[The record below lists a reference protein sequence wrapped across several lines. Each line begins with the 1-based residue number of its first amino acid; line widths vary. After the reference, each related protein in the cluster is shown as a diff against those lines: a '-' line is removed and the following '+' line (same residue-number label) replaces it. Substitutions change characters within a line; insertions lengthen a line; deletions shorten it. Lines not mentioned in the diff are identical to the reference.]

1 MDNGN
6 VGRGNNLAQNFERSM
21 TEAPQF
27 NPEILPV
34 PEDKEKDRGN
44 QLEDVGNNP
53 NANNNA
59 MYLDPSM
66 LGASAI
72 NAARFGENG
81 KNPALGEVID
91 EDSIGMRA
99 LTEDQITGADIEISK
114 FSKDGISNELAKKLD
129 ENKKVTNLYRQ
140 TLNFIEQSKRSLSES
155 FADRRYLSGD
165 EK

>member
-66 LGASAI
+66 RSMLRDL
-72 NAARFGENG
+72 ARMEKIQHWG
-81 KNPALGEVID
+81 K
-91 EDSIGMRA
+91 
-99 LTEDQITGADIEISK
+99 
-114 FSKDGISNELAKKLD
+114 
-129 ENKKVTNLYRQ
+129 
-140 TLNFIEQSKRSLSES
+140 
-155 FADRRYLSGD
+155 
-165 EK
+165 

>member
-72 NAARFGENG
+72 NAARFGENE